1 MPEYGQNTG
10 QGFLPNEPSIE
21 SLLKK
26 AGLGEGWDGLN
37 NDSDN
42 EATQHLQENQRSAQ
56 DDLMQCY
63 AQVFNSPAGQRVLE
77 DLLNQTLRR
86 EAVKLHGA
94 PTMEQCMVYALQRS
108 GQNSIVVY
116 MLQLIQSGQHIGR
129 SEASDQVPADQG
141 DQ

>member
-10 QGFLPNEPSIE
+10 QGFLPNEPSIQ
-21 SLLKK
+21 SLLDQ

-37 NDSDN
+37 KSDN
-42 EATQHLQENQRSAQ
+42 EATQHLQEGQRSAQ
-56 DDLMQCY
+56 EDLMQCY

-77 DLLNQTLRR
+77 DLFNQTLRR

-116 MLQLIQSGQHIGR
+116 MLQLIQQGQHLGEGQ
-129 SEASDQVPADQG
+129 SGS
-141 DQ
+141 